1 MQINIKYLSGKWLIP
16 FLLIALLVTI
26 SINFHYLVFHTFAE
40 YFAVFVSIGISLISY
55 YTYSFTN
62 NRYLLF
68 IGLGYLW
75 IALLQMLH
83 TQTYL
88 GMPFYGIESSD
99 VSITFWIFSRIFEAL
114 ILLIAPFMRYVEY
127 KSYKV
132 TMLFSIIT
140 TIIIIISMNFP
151 PKLFIVGEGLTALKI
166 GLEYFII
173 ALLLLA
179 LYVNKLHKSEFTSVV
194 YQAMKYA
201 IVLTI
206 LAEIFFTFYSNVYD
220 YMNVAGH
227 IFKFLSFWILLQ
239 AIIKTSL
246 EDPISLMRK
255 SATTYEVIPYPS
267 IIVDRSGI
275 IRQVNRAACTSLNKD
290 EADIVGMR
298 NHDMFHPKNIKEEL
312 CPICQSVIDNEE
324 LEDCVLG
331 NKELGTVTQYSLS
344 PIRITEDKIN
354 GMVQVSIDMTHTLLL
369 EKSLLNQ
376 YKLLQNIIDTV
387 PVRIFWKD
395 DKGIYLG
402 ANNLFVQDAKLN
414 SLNQLIGKSE
424 NDLVW
429 EKEEIERHIKDD
441 EDIIDSG
448 ESKIQ
453 YEETRIDKNGETTI
467 LSSSKV
473 PLKDDNGRIIG
484 VVGSYEDITK
494 RKSLEYKLEKQQE
507 ILCYQAHYDVLT
519 HLPNRVLLQDR
530 LIQAIHKAKR
540 SKSEFALLFIDLD
553 QFKQI
558 NDTLG
563 HQVGDEVLKIFVSRL
578 KNSIREDDTLA
589 RIGGDEFTIILENLK
604 SLEDASTLAQ
614 KIIEH
619 AKQPIDI
626 AGHLLYVSSSM
637 GISIYPKDSTEM
649 QDLLKYSD
657 SAMYKAKEEGR
668 NNFQFYSPE
677 MTQIAMNKVLMQNDL
692 RSAIKNEEF
701 VVYYQPQIDISSEK
715 ETLVGLEALVR
726 WEHPQLGQ
734 IPPFQFIPMAEETG
748 MIVELDKLVMKMA
761 ITQVAAW
768 YDEGL
773 NPGVLSLNL
782 AMKQLHQDDF
792 IPTIKKIIENSGC
805 REKKHLSFEITEGDL
820 MINPE
825 SSIEKLNMLKEL
837 GIEIAIDDF
846 GTGYSSLSYLKRLP
860 VSKLKI
866 DQSFSR
872 GVPNDR
878 DDVVISKTIIAL
890 AKNLNMKV
898 LAEGVETQEQKDF
911 MYENGCYEIQ
921 GYFYS
926 KPLRADDAREFILK
940 YQQ

>member
-1 MQINIKYLSGKWLIP
+1 MQRVIKYLSIKWLVP
-16 FLLIALLVTI
+16 ALLISLLI
-26 SINFHYLVFHTFAE
+26 LININFHYLLFHVFAE
-40 YFAVFVSIGISLISY
+40 YFTVFVSIGISLIAY
-55 YTYSFTN
+55 YTYPFTN

-68 IGLGYLW
+68 IGLGYIW
-75 IALLQMLH
+75 IALLHMLH
-83 TQTYL
+83 TQTYF
-88 GMPFYGIESSD
+88 GMPFYGIETPDTSLN
-99 VSITFWIFSRIFEAL
+99 FWVFTRIFEAL
-114 ILLIAPFMRYVEY
+114 LLLVAPFMRYVEY
-127 KSYKV
+127 KNYKV
-132 TMLFSIIT
+132 TILFAIIT
-140 TIIIIISMNFP
+140 LIITAVAMNYP
-151 PKLFIVGEGLTALKI
+151 LSLFVKGEGLTALKI

-173 ALLLLA
+173 AALFLA
-179 LYVNKLHKSEFTSVV
+179 LYVNRRHKSEFASVV
-194 YQAMKYA
+194 YGAIKYA
-201 IVLTI
+201 IILTI
-206 LAEIFFTFYSNVYD
+206 MAEVAFTFYSDVYD
-220 YMNVAGH
+220 FMNVTGH

-239 AIIKTSL
+239 AIIRTSL
-246 EDPISLMRK
+246 EEPISLMRK

-267 IIVDRSGI
+267 IIVGKDGI
-275 IRQVNRAACTSLNKD
+275 IRQVNRAACTHLDKE

-298 NHDMFHPKNIKEEL
+298 NHQLFHPKSIKEEF
-312 CPICQSVIDNEE
+312 CPICQSIAQNEE
-324 LEDCVLG
+324 LDDCVLG
-331 NKELGTVTQYSLS
+331 DKESGTVTQYSLS
-344 PIRITEDKIN
+344 PIRTTEDKIS
-354 GMVQVSIDMTHTLLL
+354 GMVQVSVDMTHTVLL

-376 YKLLQNIIDTV
+376 YELLQNIIDTV
-387 PVRIFWKD
+387 PVGIFWKD
-395 DKGIYLG
+395 INGLYLG
-402 ANNLFVQDAKLN
+402 ANELFVKDAKLG
-414 SLNQLIGKSE
+414 SLSQLIGKSE
-424 NDLVW
+424 NDLTW

-441 EDIIDSG
+441 EDIIKSG
-448 ESKIQ
+448 ESRIQ
-453 YEETRIDKNGETTI
+453 YEETRKDENGNTAI
-467 LSSSKV
+467 LSASKV
-473 PLKDDNGRIIG
+473 PLKDDKGTIIG
-484 VVGSYEDITK
+484 IVGSYEDITK
-494 RKSLEYKLEKQQE
+494 RKNLEYKLEQQQE
-507 ILCYQAHYDVLT
+507 ILRYQAHYDVLT
-519 HLPNRVLLQDR
+519 HLPNRVLFQDR

-563 HQVGDEVLKIFVSRL
+563 HQVGDEVLKIFTSRL
-578 KNSIREDDTLA
+578 KNSVREDDTLA

-604 SLEDASTLAQ
+604 SAKDASILAQ
-614 KIIEH
+614 KIIEN

-626 AGHLLYVSSSM
+626 AGHLLYVSSSI

-668 NNFQFYSPE
+668 NSFQFYSPE
-677 MTQIAMNKVLMQNDL
+677 MTQIAMNRVVMQNDL
-692 RSAIKNEEF
+692 RNAIKNEEF
-701 VVYYQPQIDISSEK
+701 VVYYQPQIDISKKK

-761 ITQVAAW
+761 ITKISAW
-768 YDEGL
+768 YNEGL

-782 AMKQLHQDDF
+782 AMKQLQQDDF
-792 IPTIKKIIENSGC
+792 IQTIKKIIEESGC
-805 REKKHLSFEITEGDL
+805 KDKKYLSFEITEGDL

-825 SSIEKLNMLKEL
+825 SSIKKLNMLKEL

-860 VSKLKI
+860 VGKLKI
-866 DQSFSR
+866 DKSFSR

-898 LAEGVETQEQKDF
+898 LAEGVETQEQKEF

-926 KPLRADDAREFILK
+926 KPLPANEAREFILK
-940 YQQ
+940 YQ

>member
-1 MQINIKYLSGKWLIP
+1 MQMVIKYLSIKWLLP
-16 FLLIALLVTI
+16 ALLISLLI
-26 SINFHYLVFHTFAE
+26 FININFHYLLFHIFAE
-40 YFAVFVSIGISLISY
+40 YFAIFVSIGISLIAY
-55 YTYSFTN
+55 YTYPFTN

-68 IGLGYLW
+68 IGLGYIW
-75 IALLQMLH
+75 VALLDMLH

-88 GMPFYGIESSD
+88 GMPFFGIESSD
-99 VSITFWIFSRIFEAL
+99 TSVNFWVFTRIFEAL
-114 ILLIAPFMRYVEY
+114 LLLVAPFMRYVDY
-127 KSYKV
+127 KNYKIAI
-132 TMLFSIIT
+132 LFAIIT
-140 TIIIIISMNFP
+140 VIITVVAMKYPLS
-151 PKLFIVGEGLTALKI
+151 LFVKGEGLTALKV

-173 ALLLLA
+173 SVLLLA
-179 LYVNKLHKSEFTSVV
+179 LYVNKRHKGEFASVV
-194 YQAMKYA
+194 YDSINYA
-201 IVLTI
+201 IILTI
-206 LAEIFFTFYSNVYD
+206 LAEVAFTFYSDVYD
-220 YMNVAGH
+220 FMNVTGH

-239 AIIKTSL
+239 AIIRTSL
-246 EDPISLMRK
+246 EEPISLMRK

-267 IIVDRSGI
+267 ILVGKNGI
-275 IRQVNRAACTSLNKD
+275 IRQVNRAACVYLDKEES
-290 EADIVGMR
+290 EIVGMR
-298 NHDMFHPKNIKEEL
+298 NHDMFHPKSIQEES
-312 CPICQSVIDNEE
+312 CPICQSVAQNEE
-324 LEDCVLG
+324 LDDCVLG
-331 NKELGTVTQYSLS
+331 DKESGTVTQYSLS
-344 PIRITEDKIN
+344 PIRTTEDKIS
-354 GMVQVSIDMTHTLLL
+354 GMVQVSVDMTHTVLL

-387 PVRIFWKD
+387 PIRIFWKD
-395 DKGIYLG
+395 INSKYLG
-402 ANNLFVQDAKLN
+402 ANNLFVKDANLS
-414 SLNQLIGKSE
+414 SLDNLVGK
-424 NDLVW
+424 NDYELAWGDV
-429 EKEEIERHIKDD
+429 EAKKYIDD
-441 EDIIDSG
+441 DAEVMQSG
-448 ESKIQ
+448 ESKLHI
-453 YEETRIDKNGETTI
+453 EETQTNISGEVVI
-467 LSSSKV
+467 LSTSKV
-473 PLKDDNGRIIG
+473 PLKNSNGEIIG
-484 VVGSYEDITK
+484 VVGTYEDITN
-494 RKSLEYKLEKQQE
+494 RKNLERKLEQQQE
-507 ILCYQAHYDVLT
+507 VLRYQAHYDVLT

-530 LIQAIHKAKR
+530 LIHAIDKAKR
-540 SKSEFALLFIDLD
+540 NKSEFALFFIDLD

-563 HQVGDEVLKIFVSRL
+563 HYVGDEVLKIFTSRL
-578 KNSIREDDTLA
+578 KNSVRADDTIA

-604 SLEDASTLAQ
+604 SIEDASMLAQ
-614 KIIEH
+614 KIIEN

-626 AGHLLYVSSSM
+626 AGHLLYVSSSI

-649 QDLLKYSD
+649 HDLLKYSD

-677 MTQIAMNKVLMQNDL
+677 MTQIAMSRVVMQNDL
-692 RSAIKNEEF
+692 RNAIKHEEF
-701 VVYYQPQIDISSEK
+701 VVYYQPQIDISNKK
-715 ETLVGLEALVR
+715 EILVGLEALVR

-761 ITQVAAW
+761 IKQVAAW
-768 YDEGL
+768 YNEGL

-792 IPTIKKIIENSGC
+792 IETVKKIIEEGGC
-805 REKKHLSFEITEGDL
+805 KEKKHLSFEITEGDL

-860 VSKLKI
+860 VGKLKI

-898 LAEGVETQEQKDF
+898 LAEGVETQEQKEF

-926 KPLRADDAREFILK
+926 KPLPADKAREFILK
-940 YQQ
+940 YQ